1 MWTYFTHANT
11 RRWIDILPKLVSA
24 YNKATHRTI
33 DMAPIDVDKEVEVPM
48 WLKQESL
55 GVKTVTPQVK
65 VGDHV
70 RVSKVKSVFGKG
82 YLPNWTEE
90 VFTVISVGT
99 KEPIQIKIKD
109 YAGNEIDGSYY
120 KQEVQVVDKPEMY
133 RIERI
138 IRTRKVGG
146 VKEYLVKWLGYPDSF
161 NSWVGE
167 DAVERIGT

>member
-1 MWTYFTHANT
+1 MWNYFTHANT
-11 RRWIDILPKLVSA
+11 RRLIDILPKLVSA

-48 WLKQESL
+48 WLTQESL
-55 GVKTVTPQVK
+55 GVKPQVK
-65 VGDHV
+65 GVDHL

-146 VKEYLVKWLGYPDSF
+146 VK
-161 NSWVGE
+161 
-167 DAVERIGT
+167 RI